1 MADSY
6 ELKPNKTSFVTYG
19 FAKISILLLVVFAV
33 IHVIANAFFS
43 LPVVY
48 PAVVF
53 VVLEAFC
60 YYCLNV
66 SYNKEKYIFFA
77 DKIIR
82 KSGTIISDSETELV
96 IRNVTHVD
104 MKLPFIEQKLFKTGS
119 VAIESA
125 GSGVSEIYLS
135 SINKPEKIYEYIQ
148 DMLKSNGF
156 SLSKTELV
164 QQEQPSTIGV
174 FFETVGGI
182 AGAFLFFLYMVFD
195 FGTEGISSVLSDVL
209 SVDIVLLFFGALL
222 VLAAVVLVS
231 AFRFLDLK
239 NRVYNVYSDTIT
251 YSEGFLSR
259 NYSVIPIENLSDS
272 TVTQTLIDKIFGLYD
287 VKISCQGSSQEILF
301 KNMANGPKLESNIDE
316 LISKTSSLVGTKTQE
331 TETAQ
336 VQGGVAGEEIS
347 RTAQQP
353 AYQKHA
359 LDRDTTYTSEHRM
372 DGARSLAPLLVPV
385 PFALIF
391 PPLLVVIVILVV
403 LKVIEVGATKYSVKE
418 NNMAKRYNFIQS
430 KNVEFS
436 NEKITAVIFKEN
448 FIDKWF
454 NTCSIHFWSIGSA
467 EDLQFRNIKK
477 SEGLYE
483 VVIAKTGIKPQEKIY
498 EMNPSFS
505 LIDLLKGVFFVSVA
519 SVLGVF
525 AFSAGALLLEPLFIA
540 VPVIIIA
547 GFLIFAVYQSVYQ
560 DRVNLSFFENYVY
573 CSRGIFFEEVYFV
586 LRDDIKDISTVRYP
600 FSQSGSVQF
609 NIAGERV
616 VQQGKTTAVISNSF
630 KVDFIED
637 IGSKDEL
644 IDLIFYRNPNAQEV
658 KDIERNIHAFV
669 EESTPVLT
677 AKPDVSN
684 TLVVGGVP
692 AVVVTLLFVIFLP
705 SLISLLLIL
714 PVVVLLA
721 VWSVKVKSFS
731 IESYR
736 VVEKSGILYR
746 KQTSI
751 LFRKI
756 DHLNVN
762 QGMLNK
768 MFGNGNVSVNT
779 TGSST
784 AELVVVDIPDY
795 RKFYDKLKECY

>member
-6 ELKPNKTSFVTYG
+6 ELKPNRTSFVTYG
-19 FAKISILLLVVFAV
+19 FAKISILLLVIFAV
-33 IHVIANAFFS
+33 IHIIANAFFN

-53 VVLEAFC
+53 VALEAFC

-96 IRNVTHVD
+96 IRNVTHID

-119 VAIESA
+119 IAIESA
-125 GSGVSEIYLS
+125 GSGLSEIYMS
-135 SINKPEKIYEYIQ
+135 SINKPEKIYEHIQ

-164 QQEQPSTIGV
+164 QQEKPSTIGV

-182 AGAFLFFLYMVFD
+182 AGAFLFFIYIVFD
-195 FGTEGISSVLSDVL
+195 FGTEGLSSALSDIL
-209 SVDIVLLFFGALL
+209 PVDLALLFFGALL
-222 VLAAVVLVS
+222 VLAAVILVS

-316 LISKTSSLVGTKTQE
+316 LISKTGSLVGTKTQAA
-331 TETAQ
+331 ETAQ
-336 VQGGVAGEEIS
+336 AQGIAGEEVS
-347 RTAQQP
+347 GTAQEA

-359 LDRDTTYTSEHRM
+359 LDRDTTYTSEHKM
-372 DGARSLAPLLVPV
+372 DSARTLAPLLVLL

-403 LKVIEVGATKYSVKE
+403 LKVIEVGATKYNIKE
-418 NNMAKRYNFIQS
+418 NNMAQRYNFIHS
-430 KNVEFS
+430 KNVEFA

-483 VVIAKTGIKPQEKIY
+483 AVIAKTGIKPQEKIY

-505 LIDLLKGVFFVSVA
+505 LIDLLKGAFFVSVA
-519 SVLGVF
+519 LVLGVF
-525 AFSAGALLLEPLFIA
+525 AFSAGALLFEPLFLA
-540 VPVIIIA
+540 VPVIIIV

-560 DRVNLSFFENYVY
+560 NRVNLSFFENYVY

-586 LRDDIKDISTVRYP
+586 LRDDIKDISTVKYP

-616 VQQGKTTAVISNSF
+616 VQQGKTAVVISNSF

-637 IGSKDEL
+637 VSSKDEL

-658 KDIERNIHAFV
+658 KDIERNIQAYV
-669 EESTPVLT
+669 EESTQVLT

-684 TLVVGGVP
+684 TIVVWGVP
-692 AVVVTLLFVIFLP
+692 AVVVTLLFVLFLQF
-705 SLISLLLIL
+705 LIPLLLVL

-721 VWSVKVKSFS
+721 VWSVKVRSFS
-731 IESYR
+731 IEPYR
-736 VVEKSGILYR
+736 VVEKSGILYK

-795 RKFYDKLKECY
+795 REFYDKLKECY